1 VEDVW
6 KHVED
11 ETDDHLGGCDDN
23 PSTSLRAEALKAEG
37 SGRRLR
43 LVTMWWD

>member
-11 ETDDHLGGCDDN
+11 ETDDHLGGCDDD
-23 PSTSLRAEALKAEG
+23 LH
-37 SGRRLR
+37 